1 MTGSGEPPP
10 GERGWQGRFFEDF
23 TVGDVYYHP
32 LGKTVTEAD
41 NHWFTLLTQN
51 TARVHVDGAFAAA
64 TEFGRPLVNS
74 TYVLSLVTGQSVID
88 LTWNVF
94 ANLGWDEVRLPAPA
108 FVGDTIHSR
117 SKILHT
123 ACSRSRPDVGV
134 VRAATEGYNQDGVI
148 VISFRRT
155 FLVYRRGRAP
165 AHPGLRPPEDS
176 LPATTDPAASGVAPE
191 PGAAGGES

>member
-1 MTGSGEPPP
+1 MTCSGEHPP

-41 NHWFTLLTQN
+41 NQWFTLLTQN
-51 TARVHVDGAFAAA
+51 TARVHVDAVFASA

-74 TYVLSLVTGQSVID
+74 TYLLSLVTGQSVID

-94 ANLGWDEVRLPAPA
+94 ANLGWDEVRLPAPV

-117 SKILHT
+117 SRILR
-123 ACSRSRPDVGV
+123 AAGSRSRPAVGV
-134 VRAATEGYNQDGVI
+134 VRAATEGYNQDGVV

-165 AHPGLRPPEDS
+165 AHPGVRPPEES
-176 LPATTDPAASGVAPE
+176 LPAITDPVASGAE
-191 PGAAGGES
+191 DPGAAGGDP